1 MADNEALET
10 KRKGIL
16 GGKVF
21 IEAIIAVA
29 CVVKASSFD
38 TGGKLSLP
46 ATVNGICIFL
56 AFASA
61 VFSLGLFGAA
71 MGGKSPDPE
80 KIHGKLIAFIRNSL
94 ILLLYSNA
102 VVQLGAND
110 GFVDKGASFEYV
122 SLISAGLLLVSKTV
136 LEPMLDVKDVSHVSC
151 DYLDASIAGKYTYR
165 FLIKLLVLG
174 CLAFAAVMM
183 TVDIANKG
191 YAEGSDSIWFAAGAL
206 TLISVHILLVI
217 YGIIANKSSFNNDGT
232 VNVKA
237 RESFKFLIFNT
248 PDEGECK
255 KDQTLHGLNEIPVVR
270 AFVVA
275 ITIGLISL
283 LLGDEMQAGD
293 DISVTI
299 LPLCSMMVADLVGRN
314 VA

>member
-1 MADNEALET
+1 MADLLET
-10 KRKGIL
+10 KRKAIL
-16 GGKVF
+16 GVKVF
-21 IEAIIAVA
+21 AETLIAMA
-29 CVVKASSFD
+29 CIVKAASFD
-38 TGGKLSLP
+38 TDGKLSLP
-46 ATVNGICIFL
+46 ATVNGMCIFL
-56 AFASA
+56 AVASA
-61 VFSLGLFGAA
+61 VISLMLFGAA
-71 MGGKSPDPE
+71 MGGKSPDSS
-80 KIHGKLIAFIRNSL
+80 KVTGKLIAFIRNTI
-94 ILLLYSNA
+94 ILMLYSNA

-110 GFVDKGASFEYV
+110 GFLDKGATIEVV
-122 SLISAGLLLVSKTV
+122 SLMSAGILLVSKTV
-136 LEPMLDVKDVSHVSC
+136 MEPLLDVDDITHVSC
-151 DYLDASIAGKYTYR
+151 DYLDASIAGKYTFR
-165 FLIKLLVLG
+165 FIIKLLVLA
-174 CLAFAAVMM
+174 CLSFSGFMM
-183 TVDIANKG
+183 IIDIANKG

-217 YGIIANKSSFNNDGT
+217 YGIIANKSSFNDDGT

-237 RESFKFLIFNT
+237 RESFKLLIFNT
-248 PDEGECK
+248 PDKGKCAA
-255 KDQTLHGLNEIPVVR
+255 DQTLHGLNEIPVVR